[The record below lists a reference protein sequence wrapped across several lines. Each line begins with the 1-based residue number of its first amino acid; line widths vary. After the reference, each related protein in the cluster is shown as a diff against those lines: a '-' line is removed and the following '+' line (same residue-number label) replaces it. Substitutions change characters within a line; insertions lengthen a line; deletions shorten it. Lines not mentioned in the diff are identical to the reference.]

1 MRAMKIW
8 RNKSLS
14 HRIRRRKLSPA
25 AARTALAAGLNFGSD
40 SLLVMKQGDEG
51 EEKRPISLIRLA
63 IFGNVVAQQRPEQKA
78 SPYSFLRE
86 AIFLN

>member
-1 MRAMKIW
+1 
-8 RNKSLS
+8 
-14 HRIRRRKLSPA
+14 
-25 AARTALAAGLNFGSD
+25 
-40 SLLVMKQGDEG
+40 MKQGDEG